1 MKVIKDISALQEIS
15 DYHRTLRKK
24 IGLVPTMGYLHEGH
38 VSLILNARDECDIVV
53 VSVFVNPKQFLPG
66 EDFKEYPRDFLRD
79 YHICKKSGVDYIFNP
94 DEKEMYK
101 ENYFTYVNVTE
112 LSEKL
117 EGKYRPG
124 HFSGVATVV
133 LKLINIAKPHFVYFG
148 QKDAQQAVIIDR
160 MLEDLDV
167 DTEMR
172 VCETMREDDGLAISS
187 RNIFLNENEKKE
199 AAILNKVLNEGMNM
213 VLENRIKE
221 GDELKK
227 ILEDKIKSE
236 SPNSRLQYLS
246 ITDNE
251 LLNEIEHLNEYK
263 GELIISLAA
272 YYGETRLID
281 NVSFTKM

>member
-53 VSVFVNPKQFLPG
+53 VSVFVNPKQFIPG

-112 LSEKL
+112 LLDKL

-124 HFSGVATVV
+124 HFTGVATVV
-133 LKLINIAKPHFVYFG
+133 LKLINIAKPHCVYFG

-160 MLEDLDV
+160 MIEDLDV

-172 VCETMREDDGLAISS
+172 VCQTIREDNGLAISS
-187 RNIFLNENEKKE
+187 RNIFLK
-199 AAILNKVLNEGMNM
+199 
-213 VLENRIKE
+213 
-221 GDELKK
+221 
-227 ILEDKIKSE
+227 
-236 SPNSRLQYLS
+236 
-246 ITDNE
+246 
-251 LLNEIEHLNEYK
+251 
-263 GELIISLAA
+263 
-272 YYGETRLID
+272 
-281 NVSFTKM
+281 

>member
-15 DYHRTLRKK
+15 DYHRILRKK

-38 VSLILNARDECDIVV
+38 VSLLLNARDECDIVV

-101 ENYFTYVNVTE
+101 ENYFTNVSVTE
-112 LSEKL
+112 LSDKL

-124 HFSGVATVV
+124 HLTGVATVV
-133 LKLINIAKPHFVYFG
+133 LKLINIAKPHCVYFG
-148 QKDAQQAVIIDR
+148 QKDAQQSVIINR
-160 MLEDLDV
+160 MIKDLDV

-172 VCETMREDDGLAISS
+172 VCQTMREDDGMAISS
-187 RNIFLNENEKKE
+187 RNIFLNENERNE

-213 VLENRIKE
+213 VLENRVE
-221 GDELKK
+221 RGDELKK
-227 ILEDKIKSE
+227 ILEEKIKSE
-236 SPNSRLQYLS
+236 SPNSRLQYIS
-246 ITDNE
+246 ITDDN
-251 LLNEIEHLNEYK
+251 LLDEIENLNEYK
-263 GELIISLAA
+263 GEIIISLAA
-272 YYGETRLID
+272 FYGDTRLID